1 MNKSSTR
8 NPLNFNTNE
17 NNVSFSDSTDS
28 FTENQYD
35 NKCKEEKKIS
45 YYDHD
50 VSDLELGYTKKQSCE
65 YYDDVKRNLNFDDDD
80 EDDDDEEEIQND
92 ISGEKIE
99 QVSSINFNQKASS
112 AENPANSL
120 KNVNGAKSLNSSMS
134 NSGSLNSI
142 VNSSKV
148 ANTQK
153 PLKKN
158 NLVSQ
163 NVSNS
168 SLQNRSMVSFQM
180 SPNQK
185 SQQGSGK
192 NLSNIKDTTL
202 VNMANHKTAVKHK
215 IADLANSNKRVWK

>member
-1 MNKSSTR
+1 MQ

-28 FTENQYD
+28 YTENQYG
-35 NKCKEEKKIS
+35 NKCKEEKKTS

-80 EDDDDEEEIQND
+80 DDDDKEEKQNNLEF
-92 ISGEKIE
+92 SGENNGKF
-99 QVSSINFNQKASS
+99 SSKNLNQKEGS

-120 KNVNGAKSLNSSMS
+120 KNFNGAKSLNSSMS
-134 NSGSLNSI
+134 NSVSLNSI

-192 NLSNIKDTTL
+192 NLSSIKDTTL
-202 VNMANHKTAVKHK
+202 INMGNHKTTVKHK
-215 IADLANSNKRVWK
+215 IPDLANSNKRVWK